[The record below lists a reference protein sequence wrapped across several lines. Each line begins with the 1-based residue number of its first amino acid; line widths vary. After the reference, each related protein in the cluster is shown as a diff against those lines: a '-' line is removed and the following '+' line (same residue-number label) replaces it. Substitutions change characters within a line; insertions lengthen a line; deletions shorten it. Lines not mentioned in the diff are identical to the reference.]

1 MIRSLFNGLKDLVY
15 PPICTVC
22 RERITSAQPYQG
34 LCLPCSQRIGLTIP
48 PFCLKCFRPL
58 TADNVAYC
66 RNCTEQTLH
75 FDFAYCA
82 CPFSPFLR
90 QLLLQF
96 KFHQKTYLRH
106 VFAERI
112 IEFIRQ
118 YNLDIGQFDLF
129 VPMPLSNVRLRERGY
144 NQSYLIA
151 DILARHFHKPCPQNV
166 LVKARHTA
174 SQSSLAKKER
184 FTNVEGAFRINSSA
198 KIINTNILIIDDLM
212 TTGAT
217 ASAAAFALK
226 SAKANK
232 VAILTLAIN

>member
-1 MIRSLFNGLKDLVY
+1 M
-15 PPICTVC
+15 
-22 RERITSAQPYQG
+22 
-34 LCLPCSQRIGLTIP
+34 
-48 PFCLKCFRPL
+48 
-58 TADNVAYC
+58 
-66 RNCTEQTLH
+66 H

-90 QLLLQF
+90 QLLHQF
-96 KFHQKTYLRH
+96 KFHQKTYLRY

-112 IEFIRQ
+112 IRFIQQ
-118 YNLDIGQFDLF
+118 YNLDIDQFDLF

-144 NQSYLIA
+144 NQSYLLA
-151 DILARHFHKPCPQNV
+151 DLLARHFNKPCPDNF
-166 LVKARHTA
+166 LIKFRHTV

-184 FTNVEGAFRINSSA
+184 FTNVQGAFRINSSA

-217 ASAAAFALK
+217 ASAAALALK
-226 SAKANK
+226 SAKAKK